1 MYSLPSRFG
10 KVSKAGCRSNPS
22 NPSAKQLYVLG
33 YNSAGTLTRAS
44 DTLKLNLRNYLN
56 DLRLISDAV
65 DVVDSPIVNYSVKA
79 SVIIAPNYISLEVLQ
94 NVASAIVTELDTRN
108 YQIDQPLVIAD
119 ITSAIINVP
128 GVLSLV
134 TLEFAN
140 LSGVI
145 IDKTY
150 SDYAYDIDMATSRG
164 IIIAPPGGVFEV
176 RYPSTD
182 IVVVSV

>member
-1 MYSLPSRFG
+1 M
-10 KVSKAGCRSNPS
+10 
-22 NPSAKQLYVLG
+22 
-33 YNSAGTLTRAS
+33 
-44 DTLKLNLRNYLN
+44 
-56 DLRLISDAV
+56 
-65 DVVDSPIVNYSVKA
+65 
-79 SVIIAPNYISLEVLQ
+79 
-94 NVASAIVTELDTRN
+94 
-108 YQIDQPLVIAD
+108 
-119 ITSAIINVP
+119 P